1 MKDELDLLPI
11 VKHQRFLQ
19 IAIIILG
26 LCGQAWHAN
35 KHKIQFDSILF
46 FLFLF
51 FYNLIVSLWSCI
63 AKHAQSTQIP
73 QNIKFAMSLQYL
85 K

>member
-46 FLFLF
+46 F
-51 FYNLIVSLWSCI
+51 YNLIVSLWSCI